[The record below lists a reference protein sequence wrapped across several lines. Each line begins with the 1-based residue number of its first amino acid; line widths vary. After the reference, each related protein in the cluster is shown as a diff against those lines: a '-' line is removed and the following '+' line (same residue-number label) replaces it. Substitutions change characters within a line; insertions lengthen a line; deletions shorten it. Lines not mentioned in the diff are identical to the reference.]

1 MREMPGRAS
10 ERSNTGPV
18 IVVSGPPGSG
28 KSTYA
33 KRLARE
39 LGLQYYTTGQAFR
52 DLAKR
57 LGVSL
62 VKLNE
67 LAERDPKI
75 DLEIDKETLRRA
87 SEGNIVID
95 SHLAAWLLHDK
106 ADLLVYVK
114 APLNVRAERIAR
126 RDSISIKQAYM
137 EILERENSHRRRF
150 LKYYGLD
157 IRDLTIFHVIVDT
170 SIYDVDSTYNI
181 IMEAVKERLLKQRY

>member
-1 MREMPGRAS
+1 MPEVPSRPLK
-10 ERSNTGPV
+10 RINTSPV

-39 LGLQYYTTGQAFR
+39 LGLEYYTTGQIFR
-52 DLAKR
+52 ELAKK

-62 VKLNE
+62 SRLNE
-67 LAERDPKI
+67 MAEEDPRI
-75 DLEIDKETLRRA
+75 DLEIDKETMRIA
-87 SEGNIVID
+87 SKGGVVID

-106 ADLLVYVK
+106 ADVLIYVK
-114 APLNVRAERIAR
+114 APLNVRAERIAK
-126 RDSISIKQAYM
+126 RDSIPLKQAYT
-137 EILERENSHRRRF
+137 EIVERENSHRRRF

-170 SIYDVDSTYNI
+170 SIYDVESTYKI
-181 IMEAVKERLLKQRY
+181 IREAVKLKLIQ